1 MELLCS
7 MMPTTSE
14 CLHAPTTMSLMLLLP
29 FRSHYRQIVKGF
41 FSGWVVS
48 ENTPMFKHNVLDVVG
63 LGGVRG
69 VQLIM
74 CDLSLSA
81 G

>member
-1 MELLCS
+1 
-7 MMPTTSE
+7 
-14 CLHAPTTMSLMLLLP
+14 
-29 FRSHYRQIVKGF
+29 
-41 FSGWVVS
+41 
-48 ENTPMFKHNVLDVVG
+48 MFKHNVLDAVG

-74 CDLSLSA
+74 CDFSGELSLSA